1 MKKFV
6 TLLAA
11 ATLAFSAPCIAL
23 AAQFNS
29 PSGTTVTAP
38 SSPTGVQVSMTVSGD
53 VTSASGSG
61 YIDAE
66 PAASGV
72 QADNVPAGVTPD
84 ASFTVEAV
92 GDATFTEL
100 TLTFSVGS
108 QYAGANATVY
118 ITHSDGTSEA
128 RNVTVAANG
137 TVSITVDRLSV
148 FSIVVDKDSVPAG
161 NQTTGGQTAGDKT
174 QGNQGGSTVKPDT
187 SATSPQTGVFVAPIA
202 AVTAVATM
210 GAASA
215 AVALRKKGSK

>member
-6 TLLAA
+6 TMLAA
-11 ATLAFSAPCIAL
+11 ATLAFSVPCVAL

-29 PSGTTVTAP
+29 PSGTTVISPSAP
-38 SSPTGVQVSMTVSGD
+38 NGIDVSMTVSGD

-61 YIDAE
+61 YIE
-66 PAASGV
+66 VLPADTGV

-84 ASFTVEAV
+84 A
-92 GDATFTEL
+92 TFTEL

-108 QYAGANATVY
+108 EYAGANATVY
-118 ITHSDGTSEA
+118 ITHGDGSSEV
-128 RNVTVAANG
+128 REVTVAANG
-137 TVSITVDRLSV
+137 TIEITVDRLSV
-148 FSIVVDKDSVPAG
+148 FSVVVDEDSVPADG
-161 NQTTGGQTAGDKT
+161 AGTTAGT
-174 QGNQGGSTVKPDT
+174 GSTANPDA

-210 GAASA
+210 GAAAS

>member
-6 TLLAA
+6 TMLAA
-11 ATLAFSAPCIAL
+11 ATLAFSVPCVAL

-29 PSGTTVTAP
+29 PSGTTVTSPSAP
-38 SSPTGVQVSMTVSGD
+38 NGIDVSMTVSGD

-61 YIDAE
+61 YIE
-66 PAASGV
+66 VLPADSGV

-84 ASFTVEAV
+84 ATFTVEAM

-108 QYAGANATVY
+108 EYAGANATVY
-118 ITHSDGTSEA
+118 ITHGDGTSEV
-128 RNVTVAANG
+128 REVTVSANG
-137 TVSITVDRLSV
+137 TIDITVDRLSV
-148 FSIVVDKDSVPAG
+148 FSVVVDKDSVPADG
-161 NQTTGGQTAGDKT
+161 AGTTTGT
-174 QGNQGGSTVKPDT
+174 GSTANPDT

-202 AVTAVATM
+202 AATAVATM
-210 GAASA
+210 GAAAS